1 MFLGSVRT
9 CACQNYWTLFFVCL
23 FFPPL
28 LLHCQAVSLQAAL
41 FLLDHATA
49 VFFHYI
55 SFNRYADFFAAL
67 SQFLARL
74 IKLTQFRK

>member
-1 MFLGSVRT
+1 MSELLVNNF
-9 CACQNYWTLFFVCL
+9 CL
-23 FFPPL
+23 FLF
-28 LLHCQAVSLQAAL
+28 HCQAVSPQAAL
-41 FLLDHATA
+41 FLLGQATA

-74 IKLTQFRK
+74 IKSTQFRK